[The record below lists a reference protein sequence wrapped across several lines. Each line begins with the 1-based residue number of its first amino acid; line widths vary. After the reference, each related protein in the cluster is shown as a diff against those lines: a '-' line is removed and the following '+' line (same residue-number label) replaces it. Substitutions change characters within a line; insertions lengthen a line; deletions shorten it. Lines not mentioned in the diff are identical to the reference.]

1 MWAERAHAAWSGMT
15 GQCLGDDEEDAG
27 MRVHPSIRDR
37 QTPVT
42 GDLGQW
48 SMVLQALDRLALTDD
63 VDTAERARDWLE
75 PLVRESAG
83 MPPAPTKDERT
94 QQRVRGRVDPVPPDL
109 RVFS

>member
-1 MWAERAHAAWSGMT
+1 MIW
-15 GQCLGDDEEDAG
+15 
-27 MRVHPSIRDR
+27 
-37 QTPVT
+37 
-42 GDLGQW
+42 GQW
-48 SMVLQALDRLALTDD
+48 SMVLPALDRLASMDD